1 MSFLLWIIKF
11 VFNFIIQNVI
21 QLFMTNAL
29 HVFVAQSGT
38 EYPMLLEEQVDT
50 CKRVLNIYR
59 YMVMHTYMSL
69 KTW

>member
-1 MSFLLWIIKF
+1 
-11 VFNFIIQNVI
+11 
-21 QLFMTNAL
+21 MTNAL

-69 KTW
+69 KTWYDNLLISFNL

>member
-1 MSFLLWIIKF
+1 
-11 VFNFIIQNVI
+11 
-21 QLFMTNAL
+21 MTNAL

>member
-1 MSFLLWIIKF
+1 MLIIEF
-11 VFNFIIQNVI
+11 QNVI

-29 HVFVAQSGT
+29 HVFVSQNGT

-50 CKRVLNIYR
+50 CKRVLNVYR

-69 KTW
+69 QTW